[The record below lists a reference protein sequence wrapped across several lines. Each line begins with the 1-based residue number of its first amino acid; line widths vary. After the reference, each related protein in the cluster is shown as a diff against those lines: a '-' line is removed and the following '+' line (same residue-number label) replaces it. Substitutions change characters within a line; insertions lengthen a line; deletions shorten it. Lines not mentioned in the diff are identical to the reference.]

1 MSFRSFTVHRS
12 GSNGSSRFEQ
22 IENSGGFWVCVFEQ
36 QIVRKKFT
44 NNLQMVYKW
53 FRNGSQVCKEFAKR
67 FTERFWEQRG
77 NSFELKISGKWK
89 RNGRRK
95 QIIRTRNCLTI
106 ILNFNEFFR
115 LKICYFKNR
124 CLHSLPRHD
133 WHSLSFGKL
142 FTQRLLRAPQFL
154 PGTFCLTHF
163 SPVGLVHRILL
174 YRSLA
179 LSSSIYRGPNSYSIS
194 GTIFVTFYRIW

>member
-133 WHSLSFGKL
+133 WHSLVWQTLYPKTFESPTVSARYLL
-142 FTQRLLRAPQFL
+142 FDTLFASR
-154 PGTFCLTHF
+154 
-163 SPVGLVHRILL
+163 SPTVGLVHRILL
-174 YRSLA
+174 YSHQ
-179 LSSSIYRGPNSYSIS
+179 IS
-194 GTIFVTFYRIW
+194 GTIFPYI